1 MRGFLRRENL
11 FFISIFG
18 VISSLL
24 ALFTFLMFNNQFT
37 QSYNQFIYLH
47 TSNFEY
53 VYITD
58 DKLPKNSYL
67 DLKNTK
73 SFFLEE
79 ELTTRIQVN
88 SLMQLDVV
96 YDETA
101 LIGSK
106 NIVTDTDLILGGFE
120 LFITLETANT
130 YNLKVDQYIYSKS
143 KIDQQ
148 VYAYKIKGI
157 ITNVYSTSLYNF
169 SQLKGLLIFGYN
181 SEEEENSD
189 SEYINYSLLDPS
201 QTIVE
206 NDVNLLK
213 LYDRIELM
221 RYPMIQSISFILLQA
236 LITIIFSMG
245 TYTILIKDLHNH
257 IIRHKRIGAGSV
269 LSKTILSR
277 ASSYLFVSLITII
290 IFNTMMSILYKQSI
304 ENIILSIIL
313 VISALT
319 VSSISLVV
327 RYRK

>member
-1 MRGFLRRENL
+1 MRGLLRRENL
-11 FFISIFG
+11 LFISIFG

-24 ALFTFLMFNNQFT
+24 VLFTFLMFNNQFT
-37 QSYNQFIYLH
+37 KAYNQFIYLQS
-47 TSNFEY
+47 SNFEY

-58 DKLPKNSYL
+58 HKLPKNSYL
-67 DLKNTK
+67 DLKNAK

-79 ELTTRIQVN
+79 ELTTRLQVN

-106 NIVTDTDLILGGFE
+106 NIVTDTDLILGDFE

-157 ITNVYSTSLYNF
+157 ITNVYSTSSYNF

-189 SEYINYSLLDPS
+189 SNYINYSLFDPS

-213 LYDRIELM
+213 LYNRIELM
-221 RYPMIQSISFILLQA
+221 RYPMNQSIGFILLQT

-245 TYTILIKDLHNH
+245 TYTILIKDLHHH

-269 LSKTILSR
+269 LSKIILSR
-277 ASSYLFVSLITII
+277 ASSYLFISLITMI
-290 IFNTMMSILYKQSI
+290 IFNTMMFFLYKQSI
-304 ENIILSIIL
+304 KTIILSIIF
-313 VISALT
+313 VISAVT

>member
-1 MRGFLRRENL
+1 
-11 FFISIFG
+11 
-18 VISSLL
+18 
-24 ALFTFLMFNNQFT
+24 
-37 QSYNQFIYLH
+37 
-47 TSNFEY
+47 
-53 VYITD
+53 
-58 DKLPKNSYL
+58 L